1 MAECLLIDGNE
12 FERARV
18 MEQVRGLG
26 LSIAERAGSLDGLR
40 YCNDNQPDLVLMSA
54 DGGEAKA
61 GEFISRVRKTRQG
74 TRPVVMVYGPHP
86 QPDVVGQAILDGA
99 ADFVMLPVD
108 ADTLAFKLRQA
119 GIL

>member
-18 MEQVRGLG
+18 TDHLRVLG
-26 LSIAERAGSLDGLR
+26 LSIVERSGSQDGLR
-40 YCNDNQPDLVLMSA
+40 YCNDNQPDVVLLA
-54 DGGEAKA
+54 AQGA
-61 GEFISRVRKTRQG
+61 GQRAGDFIRQMRKTRQG

-86 QPDVVGQAILDGA
+86 QADFVGETILEGA

-108 ADTLAFKLRQA
+108 SDTLGFKLHQA